1 MAGRE
6 RGSGVVCGWP
16 AAVLGGEGAGCGGG
30 RGREGAG
37 GGGARQA
44 PGQREE
50 AGVGEPLAGEPQ
62 TQSSE
67 HEQAGSCC

>member
-16 AAVLGGEGAGCGGG
+16 AGLW
-30 RGREGAG
+30 EGAG

>member
-16 AAVLGGEGAGCGGG
+16 AGLW
-30 RGREGAG
+30 EGAG

-62 TQSSE
+62 THSSE

>member
-16 AAVLGGEGAGCGGG
+16 AGLW
-30 RGREGAG
+30 EGAG

-50 AGVGEPLAGEPQ
+50 AGVGEPLAGSRRLKALS
-62 TQSSE
+62 TSRRAAVAKSR
-67 HEQAGSCC
+67 